1 MSFGGATR
9 GNDNLMNIENVK
21 GSHGDDEIDG
31 DDNANLLKGL
41 DGADKINGN
50 GGDDTIIPNRP
61 ANADGS
67 ANTAVNDLDN
77 TTRKQRWTEK
87 TPLTA
92 AKATT
97 R

>member
-1 MSFGGATR
+1 
-9 GNDNLMNIENVK
+9 MNIENVK
-21 GSHGDDEIDG
+21 GTHGDDTIDG

-67 ANTAVNDLDN
+67 ANVG
-77 TTRKQRWTEK
+77 
-87 TPLTA
+87 
-92 AKATT
+92 
-97 R
+97 